1 MGSCANP
8 FFSSSIRN
16 SGELA
21 KMKRMHYLKK
31 GLNISLLIAFTGI
44 YTESETANY
53 HALATPLYKITIL
66 GDRFLYRLHLFQKI
80 FVETAA

>member
-1 MGSCANP
+1 
-8 FFSSSIRN
+8 
-16 SGELA
+16 
-21 KMKRMHYLKK
+21 MKRMHYLKK

-53 HALATPLYKITIL
+53 HVLATPLYKITIL

-80 FVETAA
+80 FVETAV